1 MYVYVKMYQTLC
13 FKYTHYIVCQL
24 YLKRAVGREEGREG
38 RKKGAKEKGKRK
50 EGSMEEGR
58 KELQGY
64 DRNKSE

>member
-1 MYVYVKMYQTLC
+1 MK
-13 FKYTHYIVCQL
+13 
-24 YLKRAVGREEGREG
+24 KRRVGGREG

-64 DRNKSE
+64 DRK